1 MPGGPPPAVGVVAA
15 KQQAITQSSEYIARI
30 QATNRVN
37 LVARVA
43 AYLDEVLFTDGAEV
57 KKGQLLYRLEQGP
70 FQADVQAREASIA
83 QFKAQL
89 RNAEIVLQRAQAL
102 LKTPAGQQ
110 ATVDTALAAQDAL
123 KAQILG
129 AEAQLQQAKIN
140 LDYTEI
146 RAPIDGKIGRTAITA
161 GNYVN
166 PGSGTLVSI
175 VSQDPMYVVFPVSTR
190 TVIELQQRAGGK
202 AGALAIRVRLPDGT
216 PVRPAGQ
223 ARLHRQ
229 LGERQHRHH
238 GAARRRAESP
248 RRPCW
253 STASWCRRSCRT
265 SKPTEALA
273 VPRSAVLAD
282 QQGDYVFVV
291 GKDNKVEKRPV
302 KLGQST
308 PALAAVTSGLSEG
321 ENVVVD
327 GIQRVRPGLTVSPG
341 PAAQQVQPPAG
352 RPRRRR
358 PSRDLRRLHPAAAA
372 GRRDR
377 DRHHHGRRDRHA
389 AHPGGAVP
397 RHRAAARAGHRELSR
412 RVGRRGRGRDRPAA
426 RGADRRRR
434 QDDLHEVDQRQRRQL
449 QPHRLVRGRH
459 QSRHRHGQRQQP
471 RADGDRRSCRRRC
484 SCRACR

>member
-1 MPGGPPPAVGVVAA
+1 MPVGGNLGRLIMALALALFAGWPALAQMPGGPPPAVGVVAT
-15 KQQAITQSSEYIARI
+15 KQQPITQSSEYIGRI

-43 AYLDEVLFTDGAEV
+43 AYLEEVLFTDGAEV
-57 KKGQLLYRLEQGP
+57 KKGQLLYRLEQAP

-129 AEAQLQQAKIN
+129 AEAQLQQARIN

-175 VSQDPMYVVFPVSTR
+175 VSQDPMYIVFPVSTR

-202 AGALAIRVRLPDGT
+202 TGSLAIRVRLPDGT
-216 PVRPAGQ
+216 LYDQPGKLDFIDNTVAGNTDTMVL
-223 ARLHRQ
+223 R
-229 LGERQHRHH
+229 GTIPN
-238 GAARRRAESP
+238 P
-248 RRPCW
+248 RRLLVDGELVQ
-253 STASWCRRSCRT
+253 ALLQDVN
-265 SKPTEALA
+265 PTEALA

-308 PALAAVTSGLSEG
+308 PALAAVLSGLSEG

-327 GIQRVRPGLTVSPG
+327 GIQRVRPGLVVSPG
-341 PAAQQVQPPAG
+341 TAAQQVPPPAG
-352 RPRRRR
+352 TTPQ
-358 PSRDLRRLHPAAAA
+358 AAK
-372 GRRDR
+372 
-377 DRHHHGRRDRHA
+377 
-389 AHPGGAVP
+389 P
-397 RHRAAARAGHRELSR
+397 
-412 RVGRRGRGRDRPAA
+412 
-426 RGADRRRR
+426 
-434 QDDLHEVDQRQRRQL
+434 
-449 QPHRLVRGRH
+449 
-459 QSRHRHGQRQQP
+459 
-471 RADGDRRSCRRRC
+471 
-484 SCRACR
+484 

>member
-1 MPGGPPPAVGVVAA
+1 VGGNLGRLILTLMPALALLAGLPALAQQRGGPPPAVGVVAA

-70 FQADVQAREASIA
+70 FQADVHAREASIA

-175 VSQDPMYVVFPVSTR
+175 VSQDPMYIVFPVSTR

-202 AGALAIRVRLPDGT
+202 AGTLVIRVRLPDGVMYDQPGKLDFIDNSVT
-216 PVRPAGQ
+216 GNTDTMVLRGTVPNPKRLLVDGELVQ
-223 ARLHRQ
+223 ALLQ
-229 LGERQHRHH
+229 DV
-238 GAARRRAESP
+238 
-248 RRPCW
+248 
-253 STASWCRRSCRT
+253 
-265 SKPTEALA
+265 KPTEALA

-291 GKDNKVEKRPV
+291 DKDNKVEKRPV

-327 GIQRVRPGLTVSPG
+327 GIQRVRPGLVVSPG
-341 PAAQQVQPPAG
+341 PAAQQVAPPAG
-352 RPRRRR
+352 
-358 PSRDLRRLHPAAAA
+358 
-372 GRRDR
+372 
-377 DRHHHGRRDRHA
+377 
-389 AHPGGAVP
+389 AVP
-397 RHRAAARAGHRELSR
+397 QAAK
-412 RVGRRGRGRDRPAA
+412 P
-426 RGADRRRR
+426 
-434 QDDLHEVDQRQRRQL
+434 
-449 QPHRLVRGRH
+449 
-459 QSRHRHGQRQQP
+459 
-471 RADGDRRSCRRRC
+471 
-484 SCRACR
+484 

>member
-1 MPGGPPPAVGVVAA
+1 MGGNLGRLILTLALALLAASPALAQQRGGPPPAVGIVAA
-15 KQQAITQSSEYIARI
+15 RQQAITQSSEYIARI

-70 FQADVQAREASIA
+70 FQADVHAREASIA

-140 LDYTEI
+140 FDYTEI

-175 VSQDPMYVVFPVSTR
+175 VSQDPMYIVFPVSTR

-202 AGALAIRVRLPDGT
+202 AGSLVIRVRLPDGT
-216 PVRPAGQ
+216 MYDRSGKLDFIDNSVTGNTDTMVLRGVVPNPKRLLVDGELVQ
-223 ARLHRQ
+223 ALLQ
-229 LGERQHRHH
+229 DV
-238 GAARRRAESP
+238 
-248 RRPCW
+248 
-253 STASWCRRSCRT
+253 
-265 SKPTEALA
+265 KPTEALA

-291 GKDNKVEKRPV
+291 DKDNKVEKRPV

-327 GIQRVRPGLTVSPG
+327 GIQRVRPGLVVSPG

-352 RPRRRR
+352 ATPQ
-358 PSRDLRRLHPAAAA
+358 AAK
-372 GRRDR
+372 
-377 DRHHHGRRDRHA
+377 
-389 AHPGGAVP
+389 P
-397 RHRAAARAGHRELSR
+397 
-412 RVGRRGRGRDRPAA
+412 
-426 RGADRRRR
+426 
-434 QDDLHEVDQRQRRQL
+434 
-449 QPHRLVRGRH
+449 
-459 QSRHRHGQRQQP
+459 
-471 RADGDRRSCRRRC
+471 
-484 SCRACR
+484 